1 MSGKNIPTMKGW
13 ERRSWSQKAGGFGRR
28 NIFKYDKYG
37 WEPKTPVHLPKCYP
51 KYGEILDQSD
61 NV

>member
-1 MSGKNIPTMKGW
+1 MSGKNIPTVKGW
-13 ERRSWSQKAGGFGRR
+13 ERRSWSQKAGSGV
-28 NIFKYDKYG
+28 IFLKCDKYG

-61 NV
+61 KV